1 MQKTKTR
8 ILSIDTSC
16 DETSVAVTEN
26 TKVLSNIIWSQAS
39 LHAKWGGVLPSLAK
53 REHEER
59 IDWVITKALKTAFPN
74 SPTTIYHLIATNID
88 AIAVTVG
95 PGLAIA
101 LEVGINKAKEV
112 CLKYN
117 LPLIAVNHIEGHLL
131 SSLARPKNFQFP
143 QRQTLV
149 TISNIQL
156 NPNFKIQNSKP
167 TTNYRLLTTDIS
179 FPALGVVTSGGHTE
193 VIYINNLGDYQ
204 IIATTS
210 DDALGES
217 LDKAA
222 RLLGLGYPGGE
233 VLEKL
238 AKDGVPNF
246 YKLPIP
252 MIGREKE
259 LNYSYSGLKTA
270 FVRLLNRIGKED
282 LNEKEVANLAA
293 TFQNVA
299 FTHFIR
305 VLEYI
310 IKSNT
315 YPAKNILAGGGVM
328 ANATLR
334 KMLRK
339 LSSKY
344 NYKVHFP
351 YSKKLYTDNAAMI
364 GIAAYFKYI
373 KGDYIKLN
381 KLDFVER
388 SPRARVDQLFNWRK
402 E

>member
-1 MQKTKTR
+1 
-8 ILSIDTSC
+8 
-16 DETSVAVTEN
+16 
-26 TKVLSNIIWSQAS
+26 
-39 LHAKWGGVLPSLAK
+39 
-53 REHEER
+53 
-59 IDWVITKALKTAFPN
+59 
-74 SPTTIYHLIATNID
+74 
-88 AIAVTVG
+88 
-95 PGLAIA
+95 
-101 LEVGINKAKEV
+101 
-112 CLKYN
+112 
-117 LPLIAVNHIEGHLL
+117 
-131 SSLARPKNFQFP
+131 
-143 QRQTLV
+143 
-149 TISNIQL
+149 
-156 NPNFKIQNSKP
+156 
-167 TTNYRLLTTDIS
+167 
-179 FPALGVVTSGGHTE
+179 
-193 VIYINNLGDYQ
+193 
-204 IIATTS
+204 
-210 DDALGES
+210 
-217 LDKAA
+217 
-222 RLLGLGYPGGE
+222 
-233 VLEKL
+233 
-238 AKDGVPNF
+238 
-246 YKLPIP
+246 